1 MKQTRQ
7 AVGAI
12 KQSIVLRCLWFIP
25 LVLIH
30 LNKLSP
36 IFSPT
41 LALITLV
48 EMLFCASAKW
58 QVDKMRWHPN
68 IVNGVVKI
76 KISLSLLSKNAP
88 F

>member
-1 MKQTRQ
+1 MKQARQ
-7 AVGAI
+7 AICSI
-12 KQSIVLRCLWFIP
+12 KQSILLRCLWFID
-25 LVLIH
+25 LK
-30 LNKLSP
+30 KLAR

-41 LALITLV
+41 LALLTAV
-48 EMLFCASAKW
+48 EMLFCVSAKW
-58 QVDKMRWHPN
+58 QVDKMSWRPN